1 MLHKLVN
8 NGENLWSN
16 DPEKRS
22 IIYEKYKQYQV
33 SVSIGFFLQGQIL
46 FLILI
51 FRKKKLIGLVYYL
64 MKH

>member
-1 MLHKLVN
+1 MLHKLVD
-8 NGENLWSN
+8 NGNELWTN

-33 SVSIGFFLQGQIL
+33 PVCVLSSNQYLL
-46 FLILI
+46 FVILI

>member
-1 MLHKLVN
+1 MLHKLVD
-8 NGENLWSN
+8 NGDELWPN

-22 IIYEKYKQYQV
+22 IIYGKYKQYQV
-33 SVSIGFFLQGQIL
+33 PVSVFSSNRYLL